1 MKPITR
7 RHFLHTASALGL
19 GVYGSDSV
27 RSAATARRQGNI
39 TLSFGTYGMQTL
51 KLELA
56 IRALAKIGYDGVE
69 VMVAP
74 NWDATPANMS
84 THRRLEIRKL
94 LDSQGLKLTA
104 LMENLHP
111 SKEDVAHRAGL
122 ERLKQ
127 VVALGRA
134 FAPESRPLIQTVL
147 GSGKWEQVRDLFLRR
162 LTDWEELAEKED
174 ALIAIKPHR
183 GGGMSRP
190 EEAIWLIDQLGSNSR
205 IRMVYDYSHYA
216 FRNMTLEQTATTALP
231 YTAHIAVKDTIQK
244 GSATTFVLP
253 GESGNMDYDL
263 LLSTFFQGGYRE
275 DVCCEVSSAVWR
287 QPGYDPLVSAVTC
300 YRNMST
306 VFTRQQIPRPTDP
319 T

>member
-7 RHFLHTASALGL
+7 RHLLHIASAVGL
-19 GVYGSDSV
+19 GVCGSDSV
-27 RSAATARRQGNI
+27 KSATLQDHI
-39 TLSFGTYGMQTL
+39 TLSFGTYGMRTL
-51 KLELA
+51 KLERAIQTLA
-56 IRALAKIGYDGVE
+56 QIGYDGLE
-69 VMVAP
+69 LMTAP

-84 THRRLEIRKL
+84 PTRRQEARKR
-94 LDSQGLKLTA
+94 LDAEGLTLTA

-111 SKEDVAHRAGL
+111 SQEDATHRAGL

-127 VVALGRA
+127 VVELGRA
-134 FAPESRPLIQTVL
+134 LAPETPPLIQTVL
-147 GSGKWEQVRDLFLRR
+147 GSGKWDQVKDLFLQR
-162 LTDWEELAEKED
+162 LADWQELAEKED

-190 EEAIWLIDQLGSNSR
+190 KEAIWLIDQLGKGSR

-216 FRNMTLEQTATTALP
+216 FRNMNLENTVATALP

-244 GSATTFVLP
+244 GTATTFVLP
-253 GESGNMDYDL
+253 GESGNMDYDR
-263 LLSTFFQGGYRE
+263 LLSMFFRGGYRG

-287 QPGYDPLVSAVTC
+287 QPGYDPLVAAATC

-306 VFTRQQIPRPTDP
+306 AFTRQKIPRPH
-319 T
+319 